1 MADQLTIGLL
11 GGTGPQG
18 RGLAL
23 RLALAGHRVLLGSRD
38 AERAAGIVADL
49 AGGRDLP
56 IEGVANPD
64 AANGADVVFL
74 VFPYAGQAQV
84 LPGLAGA
91 IGDKV
96 VVDVINPLGWDDRG
110 PYLLEVPEGSA
121 AEQAAAL
128 LPRARVVAAFHHA
141 APKLLADPERQV
153 ETDVLVASDD
163 PAAKGLVLELA
174 DQIPG
179 CRGVDAGPLR
189 LARQLEGFTAVI
201 VGINRRHK
209 IHAGLRISR
218 LGDDK
223 RRRLNAELRPAGGS
237 RGLKE
242 RSGSPP
248 VEPGPGRCQGAARG
262 DRRDRRLQ
270 GGRAGPR
277 AHAGRGRGP
286 APADRLR

>member
-1 MADQLTIGLL
+1 LAERLTIGLL

-23 RLALAGHRVLLGSRD
+23 RMALAGHRVLLGSRD
-38 AERAAGIVADL
+38 PDRANAIVADL
-49 AGGRDLP
+49 LGGRDLP
-56 IEGVANPD
+56 IEGRANAD
-64 AANGADVVFL
+64 AAAEAEVVFL
-74 VFPYAGQAQV
+74 VFPYAGQADV
-84 LPGLAGA
+84 LPDLAGP
-91 IGDKV
+91 IGTKV
-96 VVDVINPLGWDDRG
+96 VVDVINPLGWDDQG

-121 AEQAAAL
+121 AQQAAAL
-128 LPRARVVAAFHHA
+128 LPEARVVAAFHHA
-141 APKLLADPERQV
+141 APRLLIDPDRQV

-163 PAAKGLVLELA
+163 PGAKGLVLELA

-223 RRRLNAELRPAGGS
+223 RRRLNAELR
-237 RGLKE
+237 E
-242 RSGSPP
+242 
-248 VEPGPGRCQGAARG
+248 EGP
-262 DRRDRRLQ
+262 
-270 GGRAGPR
+270 
-277 AHAGRGRGP
+277 
-286 APADRLR
+286 

>member
-1 MADQLTIGLL
+1 M
-11 GGTGPQG
+11 
-18 RGLAL
+18 
-23 RLALAGHRVLLGSRD
+23 ALAGHRVLLGSRD
-38 AERAAGIVADL
+38 PERAAGVVAALLD
-49 AGGRDLP
+49 GRDLP
-56 IEGVANPD
+56 VEGVGNPE
-64 AANGADVVFL
+64 AAAGADVVFL
-74 VFPYAGQAQV
+74 VFPYVGQAEM
-84 LPGLAGA
+84 LPDLAGP
-91 IGDKV
+91 IGGKV
-96 VVDVINPLGWDDRG
+96 VVDVINPLGWDSQG

-128 LPRARVVAAFHHA
+128 LPEARVVAAFHHA

-201 VGINRRHK
+201 VGINRRYK
-209 IHAGLRISR
+209 IHAGLRITR

-223 RRRLNAELRPAGGS
+223 RRRLNAELRAAGGS
-237 RGLKE
+237 GGLKV

-248 VEPGPGRCQGAARG
+248 AN
-262 DRRDRRLQ
+262 RDREE
-270 GGRAGPR
+270 GP
-277 AHAGRGRGP
+277 
-286 APADRLR
+286 

>member
-56 IEGVANPD
+56 IEGVANQD
-64 AANGADVVFL
+64 AASGADVVFL

-96 VVDVINPLGWDDRG
+96 VVDVINPLGWDEAG

-163 PAAKGLVLELA
+163 PAAVLAGPVVLDAGSVTGA
-174 DQIPG
+174 DAVLRRTVVGPGASVGRGARVTGSFLGPGARVDPGAIVTAAQIPG
-179 CRGVDAGPLR
+179 PEVR
-189 LARQLEGFTAVI
+189 
-201 VGINRRHK
+201 
-209 IHAGLRISR
+209 
-218 LGDDK
+218 
-223 RRRLNAELRPAGGS
+223 
-237 RGLKE
+237 
-242 RSGSPP
+242 
-248 VEPGPGRCQGAARG
+248 
-262 DRRDRRLQ
+262 
-270 GGRAGPR
+270 
-277 AHAGRGRGP
+277 
-286 APADRLR
+286 

>member
-38 AERAAGIVADL
+38 AARAAGIVADL
-49 AGGRDLP
+49 VGGRDLP

-64 AANGADVVFL
+64 AARGADVVFL
-74 VFPYAGQAQV
+74 VCPYIGQADI
-84 LPGLAGA
+84 LPGLAEP

-96 VVDVINPLGWDDRG
+96 LVDVINPLGWDEHG

-121 AEQAAAL
+121 AEQAAKL

-153 ETDVLVASDD
+153 ETDVLVAADD
-163 PAAKGLVLELA
+163 QAAKGLVLELA

-189 LARQLEGFTAVI
+189 MARQLEGFTAVI
-201 VGINRRHK
+201 VGINRRYK

-218 LGDDK
+218 LGDDR
-223 RRRLNAELRPAGGS
+223 RRRLNAELRS
-237 RGLKE
+237 VKDRE
-242 RSGSPP
+242 
-248 VEPGPGRCQGAARG
+248 EGP
-262 DRRDRRLQ
+262 
-270 GGRAGPR
+270 
-277 AHAGRGRGP
+277 
-286 APADRLR
+286 

>member
-1 MADQLTIGLL
+1 VPDQLTIGLL

-23 RLALAGHRVLLGSRD
+23 RLALAGHKVLLGSRD
-38 AERAAGIVADL
+38 PRRAADIVAEL
-49 AGGRDLP
+49 LGGRDLP
-56 IEGVANPD
+56 IEGAGNAD
-64 AANGADVVFL
+64 AAAAADVVFL
-74 VFPYAGQAQV
+74 VFPFAGQAGT
-84 LPGLAGA
+84 LPGLAGP

-96 VVDVINPLGWDDRG
+96 VVDVVNPLGWDEQG
-110 PYLLEVPEGSA
+110 PYLLAVPEGSA

-141 APKLLADPERQV
+141 APRLLADPERQV

-201 VGINRRHK
+201 VGINRRHR
-209 IHAGLRISR
+209 IHAGVRISR
-218 LGDDK
+218 LDDD
-223 RRRLNAELRPAGGS
+223 RRRRVNAELRPG
-237 RGLKE
+237 
-242 RSGSPP
+242 
-248 VEPGPGRCQGAARG
+248 G
-262 DRRDRRLQ
+262 DREE
-270 GGRAGPR
+270 GP
-277 AHAGRGRGP
+277 
-286 APADRLR
+286 